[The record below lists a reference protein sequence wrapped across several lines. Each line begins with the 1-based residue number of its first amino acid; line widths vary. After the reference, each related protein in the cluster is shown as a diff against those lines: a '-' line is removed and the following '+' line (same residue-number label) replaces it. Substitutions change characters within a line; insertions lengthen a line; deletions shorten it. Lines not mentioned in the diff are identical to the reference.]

1 MIHQWAST
9 QCLKEWR
16 LVAAFALVSGIHKL
30 RQGVQ
35 KIMELNAMVSL
46 CGRFGMTPSDRSKI
60 AVDAP
65 PSTEL
70 TRFINSH
77 LPRTPAN

>member
-1 MIHQWAST
+1 
-9 QCLKEWR
+9 
-16 LVAAFALVSGIHKL
+16 
-30 RQGVQ
+30 
-35 KIMELNAMVSL
+35 MELNAMVSL
-46 CGRFGMTPSDRSKI
+46 CGRFGMTPSDHSKI

-77 LPRTPAN
+77 LPMTPAN

>member
-1 MIHQWAST
+1 MIHQWTST

-16 LVAAFALVSGIHKL
+16 LVAAFALVFINL
-30 RQGVQ
+30 RQGVEG
-35 KIMELNAMVSL
+35 IMELNAMVSL

-65 PSTEL
+65 PSTKL

-77 LPRTPAN
+77 FPIFQ

>member
-1 MIHQWAST
+1 MIHQWTST

-16 LVAAFALVSGIHKL
+16 LVAAFALVFINL
-30 RQGVQ
+30 RQGVER
-35 KIMELNAMVSL
+35 IMELNAMVSL

-65 PSTEL
+65 PSTKL

-77 LPRTPAN
+77 FPIFQ